1 MYSLI
6 AGEHDMRSYAL
17 DSERVLTKIKLTE
30 MQNPVARDFRAIEIQ
45 PK

>member
-6 AGEHDMRSYAL
+6 AGEHDVRSYAL
-17 DSERVLTKIKLTE
+17 DNERVLTKDKLTE
-30 MQNPVARDFRAIEIQ
+30 LLNPAARGFRAIEIQ